1 MPRYNSPEGKKS
13 GKDDNEYS
21 DEEDNNNAFSS
32 PTSVT
37 SENSEKRSPYAI
49 SFVGMS
55 KMNDE
60 EITPFPTA
68 FEHEKA
74 NARDGDATIHFIGS
88 DGNKYVQNFAIGQ
101 TVQVLKSWLD
111 SEKGIPY
118 ASQMI
123 YLGSDS
129 NGKVMID
136 PLSLND
142 FSDISVDKDVNIFVD
157 ITGSSKK

>member
-1 MPRYNSPEGKKS
+1 MSQYNSPEGKKS

-21 DEEDNNNAFSS
+21 DDEDNNNAFSS

-68 FEHEKA
+68 FEREEA
-74 NARDGDATIHFIGS
+74 NARGGDVTIHFICS